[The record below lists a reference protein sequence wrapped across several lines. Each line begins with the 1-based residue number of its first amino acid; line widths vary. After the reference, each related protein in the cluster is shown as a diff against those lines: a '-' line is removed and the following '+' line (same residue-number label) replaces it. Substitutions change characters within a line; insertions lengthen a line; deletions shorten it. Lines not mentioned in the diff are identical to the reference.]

1 MAIFSIAECEKSKDP
16 LFSGAHCL
24 CLWGTGDKVV
34 SKEGHEHVLS
44 LCSGVDS
51 GESRLITYEGGF
63 HNLLLGNRSPIH
75 EAFLTITRLSTGEH
89 SSALLLLQNAKNFN
103 SLAWS
108 HRKF

>member
-1 MAIFSIAECEKSKDP
+1 MVAETMLHHAHYFDILTCVAIFSIAECERSESP

-63 HNLLLGNRSPIH
+63 HNLLLGIRSPIQ
-75 EAFLTITRLSTGEH
+75 ETVEH
-89 SSALLLLQNAKNFN
+89 C
-103 SLAWS
+103 
-108 HRKF
+108 